1 MRKSILRNKRILAIN
16 DEPDILTVMEEE
28 ILDACP
34 DCRFHKATNYDEAV
48 RRIISSSYDM
58 VILDIMAFRGFRL
71 AELAAK
77 RQVPVALLTSHP
89 LSPEVLRDSFQI
101 KAQGYLPKERLA
113 EIVPFLEEALT
124 YPGSP
129 ASS

>member
-16 DEPDILTVMEEE
+16 DEPDILTVMEDE

-34 DCRFHKATNYDEAV
+34 DCRFHKTTNYDEAV
-48 RRIISSSYDM
+48 QGIISSNYDM

-71 AELAAK
+71 ADLAAK
-77 RQVPVALLTSHP
+77 QHVPVALLTSHP

-124 YPGSP
+124 CPGSP